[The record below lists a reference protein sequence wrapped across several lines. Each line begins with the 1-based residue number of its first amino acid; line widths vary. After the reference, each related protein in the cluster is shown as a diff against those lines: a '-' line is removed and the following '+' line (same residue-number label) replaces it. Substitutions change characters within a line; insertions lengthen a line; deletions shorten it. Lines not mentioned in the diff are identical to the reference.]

1 MAFSQEQ
8 IEYYHNKGQM
18 PDWIYYQLSDK
29 DPQTKWQEQHQKMY
43 DRLREQEEESRHQKE
58 LEKMVEQKLDEAVE
72 KALADILKNLSL

>member
-29 DPQTKWQEQHQKMY
+29 DLQTKWQEQHQKMY
-43 DRLREQEEESRHQKE
+43 DRLRAQEEESRHQKE